1 MRMNLMNSQSL
12 HCIRRVYN
20 GLFNKWWDAANAND
34 RDQMADLL
42 NGAFIVVRYITGKQW
57 TKNKFLDVLM
67 TDVRDKRMSEN
78 RCLIY
83 DNDKIIVSNS
93 ILDGPSGKHAVM
105 FLRLVK
111 DGKIYRT
118 ESGITLPK

>member
-42 NGAFIVVRYITGKQW
+42 NGAFIIVRYITGKQW
-57 TKNKFLDVLM
+57 TKNEFQDVLM

-83 DNDKIIVSNS
+83 DDDKIIVSNS
-93 ILDGPSGKHAVM
+93 ILDGMAHQVNM
-105 FLRLVK
+105 R
-111 DGKIYRT
+111 
-118 ESGITLPK
+118 